1 MTEGGGDHADNTQ
14 WNEPSQA
21 VIEAIA
27 EAEGIPTKQLRPP
40 TYESLHAAVDPEALD
55 LLFVPRADGTPRAG
69 GQVSF
74 PFCGYDVTVEP
85 NGSIT
90 LENTSD

>member
-1 MTEGGGDHADNTQ
+1 MTEGGGDHTDSSQ
-14 WNEPSQA
+14 WSDPSQA
-21 VIEAIA
+21 VVEAIA
-27 EAEGIPTKQLRPP
+27 EAEEIPTKQLRPP

-55 LLFVPRADGTPRAG
+55 LLFAPRADGTPRPG

-74 PFCGYDVTVEP
+74 PFCGYDVTIER

-90 LENTSD
+90 LEKSD